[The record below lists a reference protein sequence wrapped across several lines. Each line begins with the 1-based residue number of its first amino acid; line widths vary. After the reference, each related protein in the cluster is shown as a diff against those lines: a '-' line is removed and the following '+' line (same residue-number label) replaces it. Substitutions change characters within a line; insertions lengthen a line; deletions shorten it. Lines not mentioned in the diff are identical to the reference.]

1 MMKTKTITFFLEK
14 FNEKENDFYDE
25 SLDCFQIIFYSIFS
39 RYKKKDGYDFDFPLI
54 LERPLYEI
62 LGFNYSIIC
71 KSTDKFKFHK
81 THSINILKHIDFAS
95 YIKEENDRKKM
106 NIIPLLF
113 DGHISLLFFLKMRKM
128 KESLFYLI
136 LHMFIQDIMQIQF
149 QLILLFFLRI

>member
-1 MMKTKTITFFLEK
+1 MKTKTITFFFFY

-71 KSTDKFKFHK
+71 KAL
-81 THSINILKHIDFAS
+81 INLNFTK
-95 YIKEENDRKKM
+95 
-106 NIIPLLF
+106 
-113 DGHISLLFFLKMRKM
+113 
-128 KESLFYLI
+128 
-136 LHMFIQDIMQIQF
+136 
-149 QLILLFFLRI
+149 LILLMY

>member
-25 SLDCFQIIFYSIFS
+25 SLDCFQIIFYSIFY
-39 RYKKKDGYDFDFPLI
+39 RYKIKDEYNFDFPLV

-81 THSINILKHIDFAS
+81 THSINVLKHIDFAS

>member
-1 MMKTKTITFFLEK
+1 M
-14 FNEKENDFYDE
+14 
-25 SLDCFQIIFYSIFS
+25 
-39 RYKKKDGYDFDFPLI
+39 I

-62 LGFNYSIIC
+62 LGFNYSILL
-71 KSTDKFKFHK
+71 KSTDKFKSHK
-81 THSINILKHIDFAS
+81 THSINVLKHIDFAS

-106 NIIPLLF
+106 KIIPLLF

-149 QLILLFFLRI
+149 QLILLYFLRI